1 MGRGPEDSVQPTAGC
16 WYGCGSLHP
25 EHSLSHLHIVPLPF
39 VNRPSIVSRPHENGE
54 APFLPLSTTKS
65 TSVPSTVALPA
76 RNCLFHELRRL
87 HFACNLT
94 TFQLLEA
101 RSGDT
106 TAALLKSVNVEA
118 KIKAMD
124 MDRDKLAPGRMISCR
139 MPSRGST
146 LDADGARPPPGW
158 LGPFSPGSQC
168 EPSEVRSWPAG

>member
-39 VNRPSIVSRPHENGE
+39 ANRPSIVSRPHENGE
-54 APFLPLSTTKS
+54 APFLHLSTTKS

-124 MDRDKLAPGRMISCR
+124 NGHGHGQGQARPRADDLMPDALSRLDARCR
-139 MPSRGST
+139 RGST
-146 LDADGARPPPGW
+146 SSW
-158 LGPFSPGSQC
+158 LAWALL
-168 EPSEVRSWPAG
+168 SWQPV